1 MTKAVRGP
9 ASCEAL
15 VTMLSCVLYRRSL
28 EFGVKSRRSASTEAP
43 GASAAPV
50 AKSSTAKFGSEI
62 SAEKSSTGCHEA
74 RRVMGRQRGRGWKGR
89 WQSQS
94 DKVRGAAFGVPAET
108 CW

>member
-74 RRVMGRQRGRGWKGR
+74 RGLWVGRGKGLEGR

>member
-1 MTKAVRGP
+1 MGMAKAVRGP

-28 EFGVKSRRSASTEAP
+28 ELGVKSRRSASIEAP

-62 SAEKSSTGCHEA
+62 SAEKSSMGCHGHEPA
-74 RRVMGRQRGRGWKGR
+74 RGLGVGTDGRGSGE
-89 WQSQS
+89 
-94 DKVRGAAFGVPAET
+94 VAEPKPQ
-108 CW
+108 